1 MRKLVFGLLLPF
13 LLSVSANAAD
23 IRTVVEQES
32 KALLIDQF
40 GGSVATTTKETSQT
54 LNIPWNQPGVQFWL
68 QYYKNHM
75 NRLKLVQQAARY
87 SVFLPYVKPILKK
100 EGLPEVLA
108 YLPIIESEGD
118 PAAVSR
124 AGAAGL
130 WQLMPR
136 TARFYGLRVN
146 YYIDERFDIEKSTR
160 AAARYLKKLYQIFGR
175 WDLAIAAYNAGP
187 GKILSLMRRYHT
199 DSFWDLAKLP
209 NETLNYVPKFYAIA
223 TLINS
228 GQIKVAS
235 FNHKLLKVKI
245 LSKTSLYA
253 IARKLK
259 VRYSIIKTFNKQY
272 RKGIVP
278 AYRYVYIPAFAV
290 RNRTFLA
297 KAKDAKIYIYRPYR
311 TERVARIARKFG
323 TDVHTVKKLNRI
335 RGKYVYRGQVLIIVA
350 YNNEVK
356 SVVMR

>member
-1 MRKLVFGLLLPF
+1 MRKLIFGLLLPF
-13 LLSVSANAAD
+13 LLSASASAAD
-23 IRTVVEQES
+23 LKTVVEQES

-40 GGSVATTTKETSQT
+40 GASVSTAKDTIQI
-54 LNIPWNQPGVQFWL
+54 LDIPWNQPGVQFWL
-68 QYYKNHM
+68 QYYKNRM

-87 SVFLPYVKPILKK
+87 SIFLPYVKPILKE
-100 EGLPEVLA
+100 EGVPEVLA
-108 YLPIIESEGD
+108 YLPIIESEGN

-136 TARFYGLRVN
+136 TARLYGLRVN

-160 AAARYLKKLYQIFGR
+160 AAARYLKKLYKIFGK

-209 NETLNYVPKFYAIA
+209 DETLNYVPKFYAVA
-223 TLINS
+223 SLINS
-228 GQIKVAS
+228 GQIKVATS
-235 FNHKLLKVKI
+235 EHKLLKIKI
-245 LSKTSLYA
+245 VSKTSLYA
-253 IARKLK
+253 IARKLRVK
-259 VRYSIIKTFNKQY
+259 YSIIKNFNRQY
-272 RKGIVP
+272 RKGVVP
-278 AYRYVYIPAFAV
+278 AYRYVYVPAFSIG
-290 RNRTFLA
+290 NRTFLA
-297 KAKDAKIYIYRPYR
+297 KAKDARIYIYRPYR
-311 TERVARIARKFG
+311 TEKVTRIARKFG
-323 TDVHTVKKLNRI
+323 TDVHTVEKLNRI

-350 YNNEVK
+350 YNNEGK